1 MGLHA
6 HLNAETCYTLQ
17 VISNSHRV
25 ELTVRGPEAHFRAA
39 RGDAGQP
46 IPAYRPMDV
55 CQSERVPQ
63 QQNDKTAPEYPAQ
76 GRCPR
81 CVAQDRLTSIRFDRG
96 PALRHPT
103 SPPIER
109 LCRREPTKKRPLRRP
124 ERVCD
129 LASSLPLREGEL
141 LAEVRF
147 CRLELA
153 NAVARASAA
162 PPLAEVGGVTYTS
175 SEA

>member
-1 MGLHA
+1 MSSDLPLTPSRTHRWK
-6 HLNAETCYTLQ
+6 TP
-17 VISNSHRV
+17 RV
-25 ELTVRGPEAHFRAA
+25 ELTVRGPEPHLRAA

-46 IPAYRPMDV
+46 IPAYRPKDV

-63 QQNDKTAPEYPAQ
+63 QQNDQRPPEYPAE

-103 SPPIER
+103 SPHIER
-109 LCRREPTKKRPLRRP
+109 LCRREATKKRPLHPP

-129 LASSLPLREGEL
+129 LASSLPLREGER

-147 CRLELA
+147 RRLELA
-153 NAVARASAA
+153 NAVGRASVA
-162 PPLAEVGGVTYTS
+162 PPVAEVRGVTYSS
-175 SEA
+175 SET